1 MLADYY
7 AGAYCRG
14 MENETTLSKD
24 LINKAQWVCDL
35 MKQDGVKPE
44 QLTDELC
51 IAYLHTVNRKI
62 EIIQNKL
69 LTDQNAK
76 KEFTSAILTDLA

>member
-1 MLADYY
+1 
-7 AGAYCRG
+7 

-24 LINKAQWVCDL
+24 LTNKAQWVCDL

-44 QLTDELC
+44 QVTDEMC
-51 IAYLHTVNRKI
+51 IAYLQTVNKKI
-62 EIIQNKL
+62 QMIQSKL

-76 KEFTSAILTDLA
+76 KEFGEGGSSHCKPKPSSLPAQG